1 MDAPDRPLKVGLVS
15 VSDRASG
22 GVYKDEGIPAL
33 KDWLGRALASE
44 WTCVERL
51 IPDEQPQI
59 EATLAALVDTECCDL
74 VLTTGGTG
82 PAARDVTPEATL
94 AVGDKVMPGFG
105 EQMRQVSL
113 EFVPT
118 AILSRQVAVIR
129 KRALII
135 NLPGQPKAIRETLE
149 GAKNA
154 AGETVAQGIF
164 AAVPYCVDL
173 IGGPYI
179 ETNDGGGEGVPAEV
193 GAATETTMPELLDAI
208 QLETGR
214 DPERSVIWL
223 HGLGADGRDFVP
235 IVGELDLPPAP
246 IRFVFPHAPVQPV
259 TINNGMSM
267 RAWYDIV
274 ADDLA
279 RREDER
285 GVRASQGLVEAL
297 IARERSRGIPASRI
311 LLAGFSQGG
320 AISLQT
326 GLRHPERV
334 AGIMALST
342 YVPIASAL
350 EAERN
355 PANRDVPIF
364 MAHGTQDP
372 IIPLAHARRS
382 RELLE
387 RLGYPVEWHEYAMPH
402 SVSPDELHD
411 IGAWLRRV
419 LA

>member
-1 MDAPDRPLKVGLVS
+1 MAP
-15 VSDRASG
+15 
-22 GVYKDEGIPAL
+22 
-33 KDWLGRALASE
+33 
-44 WTCVERL
+44 
-51 IPDEQPQI
+51 
-59 EATLAALVDTECCDL
+59 
-74 VLTTGGTG
+74 
-82 PAARDVTPEATL
+82 
-94 AVGDKVMPGFG
+94 
-105 EQMRQVSL
+105 
-113 EFVPT
+113 
-118 AILSRQVAVIR
+118 
-129 KRALII
+129 
-135 NLPGQPKAIRETLE
+135 
-149 GAKNA
+149 
-154 AGETVAQGIF
+154 
-164 AAVPYCVDL
+164 
-173 IGGPYI
+173 
-179 ETNDGGGEGVPAEV
+179 
-193 GAATETTMPELLDAI
+193 LLDAI

-235 IVGELDLPPAP
+235 IVGELALPAAP

-297 IARERSRGIPASRI
+297 VARERERGVPAARI
-311 LLAGFSQGG
+311 VLAGFSQGG

-326 GLRHPERV
+326 GLRHPERL

-342 YVPIASAL
+342 YVPIAATL

-355 PANRDVPIF
+355 AANADVPIF
-364 MAHGTQDP
+364 VAHGTQDP
-372 IIPLAHARRS
+372 IIPLANARRS

-387 RLGYPVEWHEYAMPH
+387 RLGYPVEWHEYVMPH
-402 SVSPDELHD
+402 SVSPQEIDD

-419 LA
+419 LG